1 MDHTHEKSAIEAQI
15 AIVRANI
22 SDLIE
27 QSAAYSG
34 ANDEDR
40 TATRIE
46 EQQNLLAVLQKKL
59 EDIDPKA

>member
-1 MDHTHEKSAIEAQI
+1 MDHSNEKSALEAQI

-34 ANDEDR
+34 AGDEDR
-40 TATRIE
+40 SATRIE
-46 EQQNLLAVLQKKL
+46 EQQNLLTTLQKKL
-59 EDIDPKA
+59 EDLDRRA